1 MLYTPLAIWGSE
13 LRNLGSILN
22 TMCSVSHLL
31 LDTVYSM
38 KSSMYY
44 ITFTFYVHPV
54 ARRSPMLGEDH
65 FARSWVWAGYIYDSG
80 YFQFQPFL
88 IGYFGEIAFFVFL
101 HYKINGSKGVFW
113 P

>member
-1 MLYTPLAIWGSE
+1 MAL
-13 LRNLGSILN
+13 
-22 TMCSVSHLL
+22 H
-31 LDTVYSM
+31 
-38 KSSMYY
+38 
-44 ITFTFYVHPV
+44 HPV
-54 ARRSPMLGEDH
+54 ARRSPMLGEEH
-65 FARSWVWAGYIYDSG
+65 FARSWVWAGYIKDSG